1 MDQANPS
8 NSLLVSSPE
17 PSAVGRSAG
26 WVGLAGLGLWG
37 GTGEPLW
44 LGLASL
50 AAGFYLW
57 PARAPMSWVQGG
69 ARLVLLLSLMSGFL
83 AEGQL
88 RSVMQDWDSIRLQ
101 REDRLAER
109 LAEELDRVLAEGEG
123 TAAAAAG
130 LEGQGGFDLAEGLA
144 RIRDGTRVDALAVYD
159 GRGRLMG
166 WDGLHQ
172 GGVPDEVTRGEG
184 RYLYTSQPLFGY
196 LYISAPLPREE
207 GTAVA
212 AVLLHADL
220 PPGLGQGLQGFSEA
234 FEDRWGG
241 RLTITSADRASG
253 EGIWDLGR
261 GDETLFSVALES
273 PSQTQVLT
281 ETRDRWVGLVMAL
294 SGLFWVLSLAGH
306 RLGGVE
312 RWGAA
317 TSLLILAAWCPV
329 ALLPGPDALS
339 TAVDFVLPGPGDA
352 PLGRI
357 LLLASAGMVALALVP
372 RDADG
377 IHPVGAAFLGA
388 ALLVGL
394 AHWMATGAAPHLL
407 AGEEAD
413 WIAYFLTTALV
424 FSLGVGLVIRL
435 ARSRLGPYPPELV
448 LLAAALA
455 GVALAL
461 AVSTSARVPQG
472 VSPWAGLFWALPM
485 ALLAGAFIR
494 DRPGLEAA
502 RWLVIAILGGTLALP
517 MAWGQRLEARA
528 ELATDDMERLSTPV
542 DPYLEFLL
550 LGLGD
555 RLEEARARTS
565 QPVELLYR
573 GWVESGMVWEGV
585 PLWLTYWSPGGLP
598 LDELRIGVPG
608 PRPVLPLTLTGASAP
623 SREVQVMRLELADI
637 HYLAV
642 LPLSDGAHVT
652 AVVPPRR
659 MVARV
664 PSTTGFS
671 PSVGGEA
678 GDLVSVVPVAS
689 GGAAGVDAGTDPG
702 QSPVRWARTEGG
714 WHGELSFQAPEQ
726 DYQAHVDL
734 AVASP
739 GVRWARASLLLLLHV
754 LFAGLIWGLCS
765 LLPRGPPEGRLRV
778 PMLLGTFQARVT
790 VALFAFFLAP
800 TVLLG
805 TLVQGALATASVRT
819 AQTLAERSVDEA
831 ARWYDELQGSMELL
845 AGRAAGELL
854 LYERGE
860 LVAGSPRELVELG
873 LYPGW
878 LPSDVHLRLQMGET
892 LLTSR
897 ILPLAGRDHALAFR
911 RLSEDRVLSAA
922 APVQAGASALRQR
935 DLLDLLAFA
944 ILVGAAL
951 SLGLAV
957 LVGRALSRPIQALR
971 VASERVGAG
980 NLGVR
985 LPPRRSDEFGPVFE
999 AFDRM
1004 VRRLRRAR
1012 RDLIRS
1018 ARRTRAIVEEAATG
1032 VIALDPAG
1040 RVTLSNPR
1048 AVVLLGE
1055 DIVRGKPIHP
1065 GPGVSADLARWVDLY
1080 FGEGL
1085 KEAATELVWE
1095 DRRIRVK
1102 ARRISRDGASG
1113 GAVLS
1118 LEDVT
1123 DELRSE
1129 RILAW
1134 GEMARQVAHEVKNPL
1149 TPVKLGIQHIRR
1161 AWQDQ
1166 REDFG
1171 VILERNASAILDE
1184 IDRLAAIATSFSRFG
1199 APGAAGHEP
1208 LQPVSLEEVVAE
1220 MMTLYAAGDDGVKV
1234 VLDMETELPTVQA
1247 RASELKEVLVNLLEN
1262 ARQAMPDGGNILV
1275 RGARQGEGVI
1285 LEITDEGVGI
1295 EPEFLPRIFEP
1306 HFSTRG
1312 TGSGLGLAIVNRLV
1326 ESWGGAV
1333 GARSELAVGTVISVF
1348 LNPWDGS
1355 SPLPRGQ
1362 TNRRTLPNATEGP
1375 TVYDQG

>member
-1 MDQANPS
+1 MA
-8 NSLLVSSPE
+8 
-17 PSAVGRSAG
+17 A
-26 WVGLAGLGLWG
+26 LALWG

-50 AAGFYLW
+50 AAGFHLL
-57 PARAPMSWVQGG
+57 PSDGSVSWAKGG
-69 ARLVLLLSLMSGFL
+69 ARLLLLLALMSGFL
-83 AEGQL
+83 AEGQI
-88 RSVMQDWDSIRLQ
+88 RGVMQDWDSIRLQ
-101 REDRLAER
+101 RENRLAER
-109 LAEELDRVLAEGEG
+109 LADELDGVLEEGEG
-123 TAAAAAG
+123 AAAAAAA
-130 LEGQGGFDLAEGLA
+130 LEGLGGFDLADGLA
-144 RIRDGTRVDALAVYD
+144 RIRRGTRVDALAVYD
-159 GRGRLMG
+159 GRGQLMG

-172 GGVPDEVTRGEG
+172 GAVPEQVMRGEG

-196 LYISAPLPREE
+196 LYISSPLPREE

-220 PPGLGQGLQGFSEA
+220 PPGLGQGLQGLAEA

-241 RLTITSADRASG
+241 RLTITLADRASG

-281 ETRDRWVGLVMAL
+281 ETRARWVGLVL
-294 SGLFWVLSLAGH
+294 VLTGLFWVLSLAVH
-306 RLGGVE
+306 RLGAVE

-317 TSLLILAAWCPV
+317 ASLLILAAWFPV
-329 ALLPGPDALS
+329 TLLPGPDALS

-352 PLGRI
+352 SLGRL
-357 LLLASAGMVALALVP
+357 LLLAIAGMVAVALVP
-372 RDADG
+372 RDLDG
-377 IHPVGAAFLGA
+377 IHPTGAAFLGA

-394 AHWMATGAAPHLL
+394 AHWMAAGAAPHLL
-407 AGEEAD
+407 AGSEAD
-413 WIAYFLTTALV
+413 WIAYFLTSALV
-424 FSLGVGLVIRL
+424 FSLGVGVVVRL
-435 ARSRLGPYPPELV
+435 SRSEQDRYPAELL
-448 LLAAALA
+448 LLASALA

-461 AVSTSARVPQG
+461 GVATSARVPQG

-485 ALLAGAFIR
+485 ALVAGVFVR
-494 DRPGLEAA
+494 NRPGLEAA
-502 RWLVIAILGGTLALP
+502 RWLVIAVLGGTLALP
-517 MAWGQRLEARA
+517 MTWGQRLEARA
-528 ELATDDMERLSTPV
+528 DLATDEMERLNTPV

-608 PRPVLPLTLTGASAP
+608 ARPVLPLTLTGASAP
-623 SREVQVMRLELADI
+623 SREVEVLRLELPDV

-642 LPLSDGAHVT
+642 LPLSDGALVT
-652 AVVPPRR
+652 AAVPPRR

-664 PSTTGFS
+664 PTTAGFS
-671 PSVGGEA
+671 PSVGGDA
-678 GDLVSVVPVAS
+678 GDVVSVVPVARV
-689 GGAAGVDAGTDPG
+689 GAGEADAATGAGP
-702 QSPVRWARTEGG
+702 SEVRWARTEGG

-734 AVASP
+734 SVASP
-739 GVRWARASLLLLLHV
+739 GVRWARASLLLLLHI
-754 LFAGLIWGLCS
+754 LFLGLVWGLCTI
-765 LLPRGPPEGRLRV
+765 LPRGPPEGRLRI
-778 PMLLGTFQARVT
+778 PTLLGTFRARVT

-805 TLVQGALATASVRT
+805 TLIQGALATASVRT

-845 AGRAAGELL
+845 AGRATGELL
-854 LYERGE
+854 LYQGGE
-860 LVAGSPRELVELG
+860 LVTGSPRELVELG

-878 LPSDVHLRLQMGET
+878 LPSDVHFRLQMGET

-911 RLSEDRVLSAA
+911 RLSEDGVLAAA

-971 VASERVGAG
+971 VASERVGSG

-985 LPPRRSDEFGPVFE
+985 LPPHRSDEFGPVFE

-1048 AVVLLGE
+1048 AAVLLGG
-1055 DIVRGKPIHP
+1055 DLVPGQPIHP
-1065 GPGVSADLARWVDLY
+1065 GSEVSGDLARWVDLY

-1085 KEAATELVWE
+1085 KEAATELAWG
-1095 DRRIRVK
+1095 DRRIKVK
-1102 ARRISRDGASG
+1102 ARRISREGASG

-1171 VILERNASAILDE
+1171 LILERNASAILDE

-1199 APGAAGHEP
+1199 APGVAGEEP
-1208 LQPVSLEEVVAE
+1208 LQPVRLDDVVAE
-1220 MMTLYAAGDDGVKV
+1220 MMTLYAAGDDGVRV
-1234 VLDMETELPTVQA
+1234 MVDMEPELPTVQA

-1262 ARQAMPDGGNILV
+1262 ARQAMPDGGDILV
-1275 RGARQGEGVI
+1275 RGTRFGNGVI
-1285 LEITDEGVGI
+1285 LEVTDEGMGI

-1312 TGSGLGLAIVNRLV
+1312 TGSGLGLAIVNQLV
-1326 ESWGGAV
+1326 ESWGGGVEAQSDV
-1333 GARSELAVGTVISVF
+1333 SVGTAIRVF
-1348 LNPWDGS
+1348 MNPWDGS
-1355 SPLPRGQ
+1355 TGSLATAEYQGEPRKPAGGGL
-1362 TNRRTLPNATEGP
+1362 TAHGEG
-1375 TVYDQG
+1375 